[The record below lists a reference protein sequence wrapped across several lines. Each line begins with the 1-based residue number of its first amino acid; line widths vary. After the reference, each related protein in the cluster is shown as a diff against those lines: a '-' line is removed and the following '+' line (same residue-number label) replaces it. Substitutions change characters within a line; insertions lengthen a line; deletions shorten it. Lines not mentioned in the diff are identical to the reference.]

1 MFHFL
6 IITNNG
12 SLGFKNEYI
21 KKIFKKNQ
29 NTTHRKN

>member
-21 KKIFKKNQ
+21 KKILKKAKYNPS
-29 NTTHRKN
+29 